1 MYLLDTDI
9 IIYSLNGDEQVIN
22 NISFYRNEPKAISV
36 VTYGELIYGAQKSTR
51 KINNLA
57 KVHSLKEIFPIIEIT
72 PSVMDTFG
80 ELKANLEKQG
90 ALIDDFDLLIASTA
104 ISYGY
109 TLVTNN
115 EKHFKRIVDLD
126 IVNWKKKLN

>member
-9 IIYSLNGDEQVIN
+9 IIYSLNGDKQVIN
-22 NISFYRNEPKAISV
+22 NISFHRNEPKAISV
-36 VTYGELIYGAQKSTR
+36 ITYGELIYGAQKSTK

-57 KVHSLKEIFPIIEIT
+57 KVHSLKEIFPIIEIS
-72 PSVMDTFG
+72 PSIMDTFG
-80 ELKANLEKQG
+80 ELKANLKKQG
-90 ALIDDFDLLIASTA
+90 TTIDDFDLLIASTA

-115 EKHFKRIVDLD
+115 EKHFKRIIDLD
-126 IVNWKKKLN
+126 IVNWKNV

>member
-9 IIYSLNGDEQVIN
+9 IIYSLNGDKHVIKN
-22 NISFYRNEPKAISV
+22 FSLHENDPKAISV
-36 VTYGELIYGAQKSTR
+36 ITYGELIYGAQKSTK

-57 KVHSLKEIFPIIEIT
+57 KIYSLKEIFPVIDLS
-72 PSVMDTFG
+72 PSVMDIFG
-80 ELKANLEKQG
+80 ELKVSLEKQ
-90 ALIDDFDLLIASTA
+90 ANIIDDFDLLIASTA

-115 EKHFKRIVDLD
+115 EKHFERISELD
-126 IVNWKKKLN
+126 IVNWKQN

>member
-1 MYLLDTDI
+1 MELHNSD
-9 IIYSLNGDEQVIN
+9 SDEAL
-22 NISFYRNEPKAISV
+22 SY
-36 VTYGELIYGAQKSTR
+36 YGELIYGAIKSSRRT
-51 KINNLA
+51 NNLA

-90 ALIDDFDLLIASTA
+90 TTVDDFDLLIASTA

-115 EKHFKRIVDLD
+115 EKHFKRIIDLD
-126 IVNWKKKLN
+126 IVNWKNI

>member
-9 IIYSLNGDEQVIN
+9 IIYSLNGDEKVIS

-36 VTYGELIYGAQKSTR
+36 ITYGELIYGAQKSAR
-51 KINNLA
+51 KINNMA
-57 KVHSLKEIFPIIEIT
+57 KVNSLREIFPIIEIT
-72 PSVMDTFG
+72 PSIMDTFG
-80 ELKANLEKQG
+80 EIKANLEKKG
-90 ALIDDFDLLIASTA
+90 TAIDDFDLLIASTA

-115 EKHFKRIVDLD
+115 EKHFKRITDLD
-126 IVNWKKKLN
+126 IVNWKK